1 MGYMVPAG
9 LYAIGSPTQDDPVVV
24 TANYKMSYDLVRS
37 ALDGRNLWLLA
48 LETYGINVWCAA
60 GKGTFGAQELVKRIV
75 ETGLERVVNH
85 RRLILPILGA
95 PGVAAHQVLRQSGFT
110 VSYATIRAEDLP
122 EYLDN
127 GMKTTP
133 AMQELTF
140 SLRQRLALVPVEIV
154 LMLKTFCIWGAALF
168 LAATLMYGV
177 TTGLTALAALGGAV
191 LAGLVL
197 TPILLPWIP
206 GRSFAVKGALTGL
219 AWCASLYL
227 LADGSDW
234 SMATTGAC
242 VLTLPAISAFYAL
255 NFTGCTGF
263 TSRSGVKKELR
274 FGIPI
279 MGCALIAGLLI
290 LVAGRFL

>member
-1 MGYMVPAG
+1 
-9 LYAIGSPTQDDPVVV
+9 
-24 TANYKMSYDLVRS
+24 
-37 ALDGRNLWLLA
+37 
-48 LETYGINVWCAA
+48 
-60 GKGTFGAQELVKRIV
+60 
-75 ETGLERVVNH
+75 
-85 RRLILPILGA
+85 
-95 PGVAAHQVLRQSGFT
+95 
-110 VSYATIRAEDLP
+110 
-122 EYLDN
+122 
-127 GMKTTP
+127 
-133 AMQELTF
+133 
-140 SLRQRLALVPVEIV
+140 
-154 LMLKTFCIWGAALF
+154 
-168 LAATLMYGV
+168 MYGV

-227 LADGSDW
+227 LADGNRW